1 MREGYSKSAESHRK
15 ITNNESKAAYRHC
28 RHETTIWIAPHTH
41 KNVIIVR
48 QKISF
53 PDEGKR
59 KRYVCNMD
67 SCHGQLMGN
76 GVTSNSKP
84 LSTL

>member
-1 MREGYSKSAESHRK
+1 MREGYSKLAESRRK
-15 ITNNESKAAYRHC
+15 IDNNESKAAYRHC

-67 SCHGQLMGN
+67 NFHGQLTGN
-76 GVTSNSKP
+76 RLMSSSKP
-84 LSTL
+84 LSML